1 MATFLHICYRVFLE
15 IDETESL
22 AREKRETATSGIPN
36 RTAEASE
43 RQNLVRSWISL
54 NISSFDHTKSLRVEF
69 SDDRFFCLHSEFS
82 TRSVCHLYSQQG
94 EQLFLLLILLIYIST
109 RKLLFL

>member
-54 NISSFDHTKSLRVEF
+54 NISSFIPRESKSLSSEV
-69 SDDRFFCLHSEFS
+69 SGFFCFEHYVSDPAS
-82 TRSVCHLYSQQG
+82 
-94 EQLFLLLILLIYIST
+94 
-109 RKLLFL
+109 